1 MRIGNALAVEFGQN
15 NNACFLFAWE
25 QLPKAVASKLASG
38 ADHLE
43 VDIENLRGGIKL
55 VHRDSPR
62 AEESWEVKFDQTIVP
77 IFGYS
82 PFQRPLPRPRAA
94 SPPAVPAS
102 FRWTDVERLAQ
113 KYNLRTEDR
122 RPRGGAYWVLAG
134 NEDENLTR
142 ELRGWGFRYR
152 TEKGW
157 WRE

>member
-25 QLPKAVASKLASG
+25 QLPKAVAGKLASG
-38 ADHLE
+38 GDHLE

-62 AEESWEVKFDQTIVP
+62 AEESWEDKFDQTIVP

-82 PFQRPLPRPRAA
+82 PFQRPLPQPRDA
-94 SPPAVPAS
+94 SPPAASAS

-122 RPRGGAYWVLAG
+122 RSRGGAYWVLSG